1 MQTQITGKT
10 QAHNNDS
17 FFKHRVC
24 SSK

>member
-24 SSK
+24 SST